1 MLVPTQFFNDQ
12 PPPAALPGS
21 PLFDRLVLE
30 RPLVLLVALCAAA
43 GFTLMVA
50 IARDQRRAG
59 ATIAALLLLAAA
71 GVFVLSA
78 LVQTP
83 REALAARTRTL
94 IAALA
99 TVDTPALDDL
109 LADNAVMRYA
119 FARGGIGKDAII
131 THVQRYLGADYALAS
146 HSVREMQA
154 TLDGPRVGRTQ
165 VRVRAISRAGPRLT
179 SWWLLDWTRGDDQ
192 AWRVTQITPLHPLIR
207 ASPR

>member
-1 MLVPTQFFNDQ
+1 MLMPVQFFSDQ

-21 PLFDRLVLE
+21 PLFDHLVLE
-30 RPLVLLVALCAAA
+30 RPFALVIVLCLTAGISFMVAAA
-43 GFTLMVA
+43 
-50 IARDQRRAG
+50 RNRRRAG

-71 GVFVLSA
+71 GVFALST

-94 IAALA
+94 IGAIA
-99 TVDTPALDDL
+99 TVDTAALDDL
-109 LADNAVMRYA
+109 LAHNAVMRYA

-131 THVQRYLGADYALAS
+131 AHVKRYLGADYALAS

-165 VRVRAISRAGPRLT
+165 VRVRAVSTAGPRLT
-179 SWWLLDWTRGDDQ
+179 SWWLLDWTQDADGT
-192 AWRVTQITPLHPLIR
+192 WRVTQIQPLHPLIR
-207 ASPR
+207 ASSR

>member
-1 MLVPTQFFNDQ
+1 MLVPVQFFNDQ

-50 IARDQRRAG
+50 IARDQRRIG

-119 FARGGIGKDAII
+119 FARGGIGKIRHTTI
-131 THVQRYLGADYALAS
+131 NKIFPTQALL
-146 HSVREMQA
+146 RK
-154 TLDGPRVGRTQ
+154 DRVGK
-165 VRVRAISRAGPRLT
+165 RLT
-179 SWWLLDWTRGDDQ
+179 VSAPRWT
-192 AWRVTQITPLHPLIR
+192 
-207 ASPR
+207 